1 MVSGANEAKRCE
13 MAKSVNS
20 HGESH
25 HSTNATH
32 SDLAHVWS
40 QRNVASL
47 EIAHQ
52 YDPHRIPPT
61 EYRGRTWHTTAAGWG
76 SIDANVSHS
85 TWRLLETPAHYFEKV
100 TFACG
105 HRLQLLLVAKVPEE
119 RP

>member
-1 MVSGANEAKRCE
+1 MDAPGTRQLQAVHEQCC
-13 MAKSVNS
+13 
-20 HGESH
+20 
-25 HSTNATH
+25 
-32 SDLAHVWS
+32 
-40 QRNVASL
+40 
-47 EIAHQ
+47 
-52 YDPHRIPPT
+52 
-61 EYRGRTWHTTAAGWG
+61 AALLCR